1 MRRTACVPLVMLA
14 ACSLAAAGP
23 ALAQAGCED
32 AFRTEVV
39 GDAITIHHL
48 GATYNCCPEPF
59 AYEVSQEGDR
69 IVVQENE
76 ILENPCY
83 CLCCYDLEA
92 TVSGAAP
99 GAWNVVF
106 RWYDYETW
114 LWREVVLPVVVPAPG
129 SGGPL
134 LLTGASDSGCLGISA
149 VPPEDPATRTWGAV
163 KGLYR

>member
-23 ALAQAGCED
+23 ALAQADCED

-92 TVSGAAP
+92 TVSGA
-99 GAWNVVF
+99 
-106 RWYDYETW
+106 R
-114 LWREVVLPVVVPAPG
+114 
-129 SGGPL
+129 
-134 LLTGASDSGCLGISA
+134 DSGCLGISA
-149 VPPEDPATRTWGAV
+149 VPPGDPATRTWGAV